1 MLQDR
6 IKTYPPYIKVLDPD
20 TSTTNFT
27 YDMEGNGF

>member
-1 MLQDR
+1 MLQDS
-6 IKTYPPYIKVLDPD
+6 INTYPPYIKVLDPD